1 MHFTKLIIN
10 LLFFITISAHC
21 FSSKKKIDVSQDLKL
36 LNKYI
41 GVQETYKKLKTER
54 IAVLENALLSRN
66 FSQEEQ
72 FYRTFLL
79 YEEYSTYKYDSMYV
93 FADKLRTLAQQMNNK
108 DFIVKAEL
116 TIVNS
121 FLWGGLFKDATEY
134 FNQIDTTGINKQ
146 TKIEY
151 WSNYFDLTFESG
163 LYARYNKVLFPVY
176 KQKME
181 NALKHIEDLS
191 PKDIELILGKKVKLA
206 FHNNESKDAIRYSM
220 QLKEIVQPKDSTSIE
235 YSELLGNIGYNY
247 MDMGDTIR
255 GMHYMTKSAIIGIKQ
270 GSRKYP
276 ALRRIAEATYALG
289 YLEDAYNYI
298 QLSMSN
304 AKFFGSRYRIYEA
317 SKILPKVDSDL
328 NDLTKKQKTSIS
340 NLLIIT
346 WIFAALLLLVIGLY
360 IRRNNKLKAV
370 RKKLKE
376 QNNLLTENNEKIKL
390 IVLELS
396 EANKIKEAGI
406 GQLFNSNIEF
416 YNKLETLKTSIVRRI
431 KTRQINDL
439 EDFVNKSDL
448 FDSRDKFIG
457 NFDMMFLQLFPNFV
471 VSFNSLL
478 KPENRIIATEKDK
491 LTPELR
497 IFALIRIGF
506 SKNEVIAKFLNYSV
520 STVKNY
526 KTKIKNCSIIPKDE
540 FEEHLMKIT

>member
-1 MHFTKLIIN
+1 MPDIKHIIF
-10 LLFFITISAHC
+10 LFSFFSIATQC
-21 FSSKKKIDVSQDLKL
+21 FASKKIDVSNDLKL

-41 GVQETYKKLKTER
+41 RVQETYQKQKTER
-54 IAVLENALLSRN
+54 ILSLENALQSRN
-66 FSQEEQ
+66 LSQEEQ

-79 YEEYSTYKYDSMYV
+79 YEEYATYKYDSMYV
-93 FADKLRTLAQQMNNK
+93 CADKLRTLAKQMNNK
-108 DFIVKAEL
+108 NFIVKAEL

-134 FNQIDTTGINKQ
+134 INQIDTLGINRETQ
-146 TKIEY
+146 IDY
-151 WSNYFDLTFESG
+151 WSCYFDLTFESG
-163 LYARYNKVLFPVY
+163 LYARYNAVLFPVY

-181 NALKHIEDLS
+181 VALKHLEELAPEDT
-191 PKDIELILGKKVKLA
+191 ELILGKKVKLA
-206 FHNNESKDAIRYSM
+206 FHNKESKDAIRYSM

-255 GMHYMTKSAIIGIKQ
+255 GMHYLTESAIIGIKQ

-289 YLEDAYNYI
+289 CLEDAYNYI
-298 QLSMSN
+298 QLSMTN

-328 NDLTKKQKTSIS
+328 NNLTKKQKDRIT

-346 WIFAALLLLVIGLY
+346 WIVTALLLIVIGLY
-360 IRRNNKLKAV
+360 IKRNNKLKDA

-376 QNNLLTENNEKIKL
+376 QNNQLTENNEKIKL
-390 IVLELS
+390 IVRELS

-416 YNKLETLKTSIVRRI
+416 YNKLELLKTSIIRRI
-431 KTRQINDL
+431 KARQIHDL
-439 EDFVNKSDL
+439 EDFINKSDL

-471 VSFNSLL
+471 VSFNRLL
-478 KPENRIIATEKDK
+478 KPENQIVAIEKGK

-526 KTKIKNCSIIPKDE
+526 KTKIKNCSIVPKEE